1 MLSFKNLYSFRNDLF
16 YSWTH
21 LLAKLKCHSR
31 VLCIVSEENV
41 MEIFVCGPCT
51 SQGLHGIPSLHSLQ
65 GTFLKA
71 MVMSRVIRDHQ
82 WPWKSHG
89 ASVGLPGR
97 LLQRLEG
104 TLVLKLNLPNEEP
117 QYRLFS
123 TREWCWRVTPIYGSH
138 QPWLTKC
145 ILLILKYW
153 LKSVSFVKKM
163 MASSSFLHQ
172 LPSWPVI
179 LGARILVHLLSF
191 LDRNGQRS
199 GHRIFPLITR
209 KLGICH

>member
-1 MLSFKNLYSFRNDLF
+1 MIYFIFECIYLQNSNVTAKSHALLGKKMWWRNLCVALVQVKAFMAFPLYTVFS
-16 YSWTH
+16 
-21 LLAKLKCHSR
+21 
-31 VLCIVSEENV
+31 
-41 MEIFVCGPCT
+41 
-51 SQGLHGIPSLHSLQ
+51 
-65 GTFLKA
+65 KA

-89 ASVGLPGR
+89 ASAGLPGR
-97 LLQRLEG
+97 LLQRLEE
-104 TLVLKLNLPNEEP
+104 TLVLKLTLPAEEP
-117 QYRLFS
+117 QYRPFS

-138 QPWLTKC
+138 QPWVTNC
-145 ILLILKYW
+145 ILLVLKYW

-163 MASSSFLHQ
+163 MQVLPFFLHQ

-179 LGARILVHLLSF
+179 LGASILVHLLSF

-209 KLGICH
+209 QLSSCH